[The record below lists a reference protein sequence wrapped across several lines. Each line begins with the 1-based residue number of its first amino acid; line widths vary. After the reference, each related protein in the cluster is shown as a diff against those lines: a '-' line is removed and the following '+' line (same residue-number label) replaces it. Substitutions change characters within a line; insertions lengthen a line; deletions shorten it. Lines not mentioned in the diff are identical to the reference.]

1 MMTIHHLRITQKA
14 LSMARILVAGHLCL
28 DLIPAVDMIPL
39 VDFARAGQLHE
50 VGPMTIALGGAVA
63 NTGLALHIL
72 GADVG
77 LVGLCGNDLVGG
89 LVMHQITQ
97 YGAHLGSTIHRT
109 DTAATSYSIVVTP
122 GGQDRSFFYFPGT
135 TAILDASHIV
145 AHLPMST
152 WLHIGYPPLLKAL
165 MAHDAQPLITTLS
178 AAQSHTI
185 TTSIDMVVPDPNAQS
200 GRYDWIRLLPAILAH
215 VDVFVPSAA
224 EICAMLR
231 PADYARWGHACD
243 VHIDESYART
253 LCAELIDMGVAVAGI
268 KLGSRGLYL
277 HTANA
282 SRMQRAQLNTAIAQQ
297 WVWQPSYPVIVKGT
311 VGAGDACYAGLI
323 VALMA
328 HQPLLTAAQLGCA
341 VAACCVEERD
351 AVRGIQSLDATR
363 RRFVIDWLDD

>member
-1 MMTIHHLRITQKA
+1 M
-14 LSMARILVAGHLCL
+14 SRILVAGHLCL

-77 LVGLCGNDLVGG
+77 LVGLCGNDLIGD
-89 LVMHQITQ
+89 LVMQQIVQ
-97 YGAHLGSTIHRT
+97 YGAHLGETIHRT
-109 DTAATSYSIVVTP
+109 NQVATSYSIVVMP

-135 TAILDASHIV
+135 TAALGAAHIESHLR
-145 AHLPMST
+145 AAT

-165 MAHDAQPLITTLS
+165 MAHDAQPLIDTLV
-178 AAQSHTI
+178 AAQSRTLI
-185 TTSIDMVVPDPNAQS
+185 TSIDMVVPDPNAQS
-200 GRYDWIRLLPAILAH
+200 GQYDWMRLLPAILAH

-243 VHIDESYART
+243 NHIDASYAQA

-268 KLGSRGLYL
+268 KLGARGLYL
-277 HTANA
+277 RAA
-282 SRMQRAQLNTAIAQQ
+282 SAQRLQRAQLTTDIADQQ
-297 WVWQPSYPVIVKGT
+297 VWQSSYPVAVKGT

-323 VALMA
+323 VALLA
-328 HQPLLTAAQLGCA
+328 DQSLTTIAQLGCA

-363 RRFVIDWLDD
+363 RRFGIDWR

>member
-1 MMTIHHLRITQKA
+1 M
-14 LSMARILVAGHLCL
+14 SRILVAGHLCL
-28 DLIPAVDMIPL
+28 DLIPAVHMIPPT
-39 VDFARAGQLHE
+39 DFARAGQLHE
-50 VGPMTIALGGAVA
+50 VGSMTVSLGGAVA

-77 LVGLCGNDLVGG
+77 LVGLCGNDVIGD
-89 LVMHQITQ
+89 LVMQQIAQ
-97 YGAHLGSTIHRT
+97 YGAHLGEAIQRT
-109 DTAATSYSIVVTP
+109 DQVATSYSIVVTP

-135 TAILDASHIV
+135 TAALDAAHI
-145 AHLPMST
+145 ASHLPTAT

-165 MAHDAQPLITTLS
+165 MAHDAQPLISTVM
-178 AAQSHTI
+178 AAQSRTI
-185 TTSIDMVVPDPNAQS
+185 TTSIDMVVPDPHAQS
-200 GRYDWIRLLPAILAH
+200 GQYDWMRLLPTILAH

-243 VHIDESYART
+243 AHIDESYART

-268 KLGSRGLYL
+268 KLGDRGLYVR
-277 HTANA
+277 TASA
-282 SRMQRAQLNTAIAQQ
+282 SRLHRAQLRASMAEQQ
-297 WVWQPSYPVIVKGT
+297 VWQASYPVTVKGT

-328 HQPLLTAAQLGCA
+328 HQPLSTVAQFGCA

-363 RRFVIDWLDD
+363 RRFGIDWR

>member
-1 MMTIHHLRITQKA
+1 MSRI
-14 LSMARILVAGHLCL
+14 MVAGHLCL
-28 DLIPAVDMIPL
+28 DLIPAVDMIPPA
-39 VDFARAGQLHE
+39 DFARAGQLHE

-77 LVGLCGNDLVGG
+77 LVGLCGHDLIGE
-89 LVMHQITQ
+89 LVMQQIVQ
-97 YGAHLGSTIHRT
+97 HGAHLGDIIHRT
-109 DTAATSYSIVVTP
+109 NQVATSYSIVVTP

-135 TAILDASHIV
+135 TAALDASHV
-145 AHLPMST
+145 MACLST
-152 WLHIGYPPLLKAL
+152 ASWLHIGYPPLLKAL
-165 MAHDAQPLITTLS
+165 MAHDAQPLIATLN

-200 GRYDWIRLLPAILAH
+200 GQYDWMRLLPKILAH

-231 PADYARWGHACD
+231 PADYARWGHTCD
-243 VHIDESYART
+243 THIDEVYART

-268 KLGSRGLYL
+268 KLGARGLYL

-282 SRMQRAQLNTAIAQQ
+282 SRLQHAQMMALIANQH
-297 WVWQPSYPVIVKGT
+297 VWQPSYPVTVKGT

-328 HQPLLTAAQLGCA
+328 HQSLLTVAQFGCA

-363 RRFVIDWLDD
+363 RRFEIDWR